1 MVPGRTV
8 DLRLRARSV
17 RVRAPGK
24 INVALRVGPLR
35 EDGYHG
41 IATVFLAVSLFEEV
55 TAFQTSGDGVSVSV
69 NGNVSVDGS
78 GVNGSGLG
86 RVDGSGA
93 LEPAPGSVPL
103 DRTNLAVRA
112 AELLAEVSPGRT
124 GVHLDITKRV
134 PVAGGMGGG
143 SADAAAALLA
153 CDALWGSGFSRDELA
168 RIAVDLGAD
177 VPFALVGGTAVGLGV
192 GDRLTPAISKTP
204 LHWVL
209 VSSDDGLSTPE
220 VYRTL
225 DAIRLRDGIE
235 ADPRPAIDPAVL
247 GMMRAGDAPGLA
259 PLLHNDLQEAA
270 LELAPRLRDILETG
284 QDAGAL
290 AGIVSGS
297 GPTIAFLTHSSG
309 HAAEL
314 QSLLEAEGLRARA
327 VHGPAH
333 GARLAPEPAG

>member
-8 DLRLRARSV
+8 DMRSGARSV
-17 RVRAPGK
+17 RVKAPGK
-24 INVALRVGPLR
+24 LNVLLRVGPPR

-41 IATVFLAVSLFEEV
+41 IASVFLAVSLYEEV
-55 TAFQTSGDGVSVSV
+55 TATETPGGGISVTV
-69 NGNVSVDGS
+69 NGQGTLN
-78 GVNGSGLG
+78 L
-86 RVDGSGA
+86 
-93 LEPAPGSVPL
+93 PAESIPL

-134 PVAGGMGGG
+134 PISGGMGGG

-168 RIAVDLGAD
+168 KIAVDLGAD

-209 VSSDDGLSTPE
+209 VTSDYGLSTPE

-225 DAIRLRDGIE
+225 DEIRLRDGI
-235 ADPRPAIDPAVL
+235 DPDPQPDIDPAIL
-247 GMMRAGDAPGLA
+247 GAMRAGDALGLA
-259 PLLHNDLQEAA
+259 PLLHNDLQQASI
-270 LELAPRLRDILETG
+270 ELAPALGDILETG
-284 QDAGAL
+284 KAAGAL

-297 GPTIAFLTHSSG
+297 GPTVAFLTQGSG

-314 QSLLEAEGLRARA
+314 ESLLEAEGLQATT

-333 GARLAPEPAG
+333 GARIAPDSAA

>member
-1 MVPGRTV
+1 MVSGRTV
-8 DLRLRARSV
+8 DMRSGARSV

-24 INVALRVGPLR
+24 INVSLMVGPPR

-41 IATVFLAVSLFEEV
+41 IASVFLAVSLYEEV
-55 TAFQTSGDGVSVSV
+55 TATETPGEGISVTV
-69 NGNVSVDGS
+69 NGQGTLN
-78 GVNGSGLG
+78 L
-86 RVDGSGA
+86 
-93 LEPAPGSVPL
+93 PAESIPL

-134 PVAGGMGGG
+134 PISGGMGGG

-168 RIAVDLGAD
+168 KIAVDLGAD

-192 GDRLTPAISKTP
+192 GDQLTPAISKTP

-209 VSSDDGLSTPE
+209 VTSDYGLSTPE
-220 VYRTL
+220 VYRRL
-225 DAIRLRDGIE
+225 DEIRLRDGVE
-235 ADPRPAIDPAVL
+235 PDPQPSIDPAIL
-247 GMMRAGDAPGLA
+247 GAMRAGDALGLA
-259 PLLHNDLQEAA
+259 PLLHNDLQQAS
-270 LELAPRLRDILETG
+270 LELSPALGDILDLG
-284 QDAGAL
+284 KAAGAL

-297 GPTIAFLTHSSG
+297 GPTIAFLTKSSG

-314 QSLLEAEGLRARA
+314 ESLLGTEGLQAA
-327 VHGPAH
+327 SVHGPAH
-333 GARLAPEPAG
+333 GARIATDFAG

>member
-8 DLRLRARSV
+8 DKRPGARSV
-17 RVRAPGK
+17 RVKAPGK
-24 INVALRVGPLR
+24 INVALRVGPPR

-41 IATVFLAVSLFEEV
+41 IASVFLAVSLYEEV
-55 TAFQTSGDGVSVSV
+55 TATEVPGDGISVTV
-69 NGNVSVDGS
+69 NAAGTLN
-78 GVNGSGLG
+78 L
-86 RVDGSGA
+86 
-93 LEPAPGSVPL
+93 PADSIPL

-112 AELLAEVSPGRT
+112 AELLAEVSPGRS

-134 PVAGGMGGG
+134 PISGGMGGG

-168 RIAVDLGAD
+168 KIAVDLGAD

-192 GDRLTPAISKTP
+192 GDQLTPAISKTP

-209 VSSDDGLSTPE
+209 VTSDYGLSTPE
-220 VYRTL
+220 VYRRL
-225 DAIRLRDGIE
+225 DDIRLRNGVE
-235 ADPRPAIDPAVL
+235 PDPQPSIDAAIL
-247 GMMRAGDAPGLA
+247 GAMRAGDALGLA
-259 PLLHNDLQEAA
+259 PLLHNDLQQAS
-270 LELAPRLRDILETG
+270 LELAPGLGDILERG
-284 QDAGAL
+284 KAAGAL

-297 GPTIAFLTHSSG
+297 GPTIAFLTQSSG

-314 QSLLEAEGLRARA
+314 ESLLGTEGLQASS

-333 GARLAPEPAG
+333 GARIATDFAA

>member
-1 MVPGRTV
+1 MASGRTV
-8 DLRLRARSV
+8 DMRSGARSV

-24 INVALRVGPLR
+24 INVSLTVGPPR

-41 IATVFLAVSLFEEV
+41 IASVFLAVSLYEEV
-55 TAFQTSGDGVSVSV
+55 TATETSGAGIGVSV
-69 NGNVSVDGS
+69 NGEGTLN
-78 GVNGSGLG
+78 L
-86 RVDGSGA
+86 
-93 LEPAPGSVPL
+93 PAASIPL

-112 AELLAEVSPGRT
+112 AELLAELSPGRT

-134 PVAGGMGGG
+134 PIAGGMGGG

-153 CDALWGSGFSRDELA
+153 CNALWASGFTRDELA
-168 RIAVDLGAD
+168 RIAADLGAD

-209 VSSDDGLSTPE
+209 VPSDYGLSTPE

-225 DAIRLRDGIE
+225 DRIRDREGIHP
-235 ADPRPAIDPAVL
+235 DPQPAIDPAIL
-247 GMMRAGDAPGLA
+247 GAMRAGDALGLA
-259 PLLHNDLQEAA
+259 PLLHNDLQRASI
-270 LELAPRLRDILETG
+270 ELAPGLGDILETG
-284 QDAGAL
+284 KTAGAL

-297 GPTIAFLTHSSG
+297 GPTIAFLTQSSG

-314 QSLLEAEGLRARA
+314 ESLLEAEGLQAMT

-333 GARLAPEPAG
+333 GARIATESAA

>member
-1 MVPGRTV
+1 M
-8 DLRLRARSV
+8 

-24 INVALRVGPLR
+24 INVSLQVGPPR

-41 IATVFLAVSLFEEV
+41 IASVFLAVSLYEEV
-55 TAFQTSGDGVSVSV
+55 TATETPGDGISVTV
-69 NGNVSVDGS
+69 NGKGMLN
-78 GVNGSGLG
+78 L
-86 RVDGSGA
+86 
-93 LEPAPGSVPL
+93 PADTIPL

-134 PVAGGMGGG
+134 PISGGMGGG

-168 RIAVDLGAD
+168 KIAIDLGAD

-192 GDRLTPAISKTP
+192 GDQLTPAISKTP

-209 VSSDDGLSTPE
+209 VTSAYGLSTPE

-225 DAIRLRDGIE
+225 DAIRLRDGVE
-235 ADPRPAIDPAVL
+235 PDPQPQIDPAIL
-247 GMMRAGDAPGLA
+247 GAMRAGDALGLA
-259 PLLHNDLQEAA
+259 PLLHNDLQQAS
-270 LELAPRLRDILETG
+270 LELAPALGDILDTG
-284 QDAGAL
+284 KAFGAL

-297 GPTIAFLTHSSG
+297 GPTIAFLARSSG

-314 QSLLEAEGLRARA
+314 EALLDTEGLQAA
-327 VHGPAH
+327 SVHGPAH
-333 GARLAPEPAG
+333 GARIATDFAG